1 MQHWSLVSDHP
12 PLFQSWCLDV
22 EGAVIPRSKESR
34 KRKQITLAFRQFL
47 NHTVPLSPVL
57 VTRVTRSQE
66 RRLCVPDPCGPRV
79 RKPLGAVI
87 SVVFKAFQ

>member
-1 MQHWSLVSDHP
+1 M
-12 PLFQSWCLDV
+12 